1 MLSAPAGLEDVV
13 DYADFKQ
20 EASVES
26 MEDESTLEDEPDE
39 QDLQDLMAGNIK
51 ANESRIIIISGGEII
66 WEHIVKEKEKRN
78 PAVIAYP

>member
-1 MLSAPAGLEDVV
+1 MLSAPVGLEEVI

-39 QDLQDLMAGNIK
+39 QDLQDLMSGNITV
-51 ANESRIIIISGGEII
+51 NESRIITISRGKI
-66 WEHIVKEKEKRN
+66 KRKKKKQQKQQ
-78 PAVIAYP
+78 YRTYR

>member
-1 MLSAPAGLEDVV
+1 MLSAPAGLEDVI

-66 WEHIVKEKEKRN
+66 
-78 PAVIAYP
+78 

>member
-1 MLSAPAGLEDVV
+1 MMLSAPAGLEDVI

-66 WEHIVKEKEKRN
+66 
-78 PAVIAYP
+78 